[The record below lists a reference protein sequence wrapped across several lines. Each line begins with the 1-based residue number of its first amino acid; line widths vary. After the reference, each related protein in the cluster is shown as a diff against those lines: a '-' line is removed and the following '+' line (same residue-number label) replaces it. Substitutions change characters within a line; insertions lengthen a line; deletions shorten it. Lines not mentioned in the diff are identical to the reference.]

1 MRWKSENMELMV
13 ITAKG
18 ITIKIRNFEIPDIR
32 RVMEI
37 EEQSFLDGDA
47 GLYLELY
54 EEWPEGF
61 MVAEKENKV
70 IGFVVMVLTPEGE
83 GRVFAL
89 AVDSRYRGGGVGR
102 TLLKAAF
109 AVLRKMKIWYVLLEV
124 RVSNVVAQRLY
135 GSMGFAEIGFV
146 PFYYKNG
153 EGAIE
158 MRKVL

>member
-1 MRWKSENMELMV
+1 MELMV

-18 ITIKIRNFEIPDIR
+18 IAIKIRNFEMPDIR

-146 PFYYKNG
+146 PFYYKDG

-158 MRKVL
+158 MRKML

>member
-1 MRWKSENMELMV
+1 MELMV

-89 AVDSRYRGGGVGR
+89 AVDSRYRAGGVGR

-146 PFYYKNG
+146 PFYYKDG

-158 MRKVL
+158 MRKML

>member
-1 MRWKSENMELMV
+1 MELMA

-18 ITIKIRNFEIPDIR
+18 IAIKIRNFEIPDIR

-61 MVAEKENKV
+61 MVAEKEDKV

-135 GSMGFAEIGFV
+135 RCMGFVEIGFV
-146 PFYYKNG
+146 PFYYKDG

-158 MRKVL
+158 MRKML

>member
-1 MRWKSENMELMV
+1 MKDMMV
-13 ITAKG
+13 STAKG
-18 ITIKIRNFEIPDIR
+18 IVIKIRNFVMADIR

-37 EEQSFLDGDA
+37 EEGSNLDGDA
-47 GLYLELY
+47 GLYLELF

-61 MVAEKENKV
+61 LVAEKEEEV
-70 IGFVVMVLTPEGE
+70 IGFVVMTLTPEGE

-89 AVDSRYRGGGVGR
+89 AVDPKYRGKGIGR
-102 TLLKAAF
+102 TLLKAGF
-109 AVLRKMKIWYVLLEV
+109 NVLRKRKIGYVRLEV

-135 GSMGFAEIGFV
+135 KSTGFMEIGFI

-153 EGAIE
+153 EGAIV

>member
-1 MRWKSENMELMV
+1 MELMV
-13 ITAKG
+13 STAKG
-18 ITIKIRNFEIPDIR
+18 IAIKIRNFEIPDIR
-32 RVMEI
+32 SVMEI

-61 MVAEKENKV
+61 MVAEKEDKV

-135 GSMGFAEIGFV
+135 MSMGFAEIGFV
-146 PFYYKNG
+146 PFYYKDG

-158 MRKVL
+158 MQKML

>member
-1 MRWKSENMELMV
+1 MELMV

-18 ITIKIRNFEIPDIR
+18 IAIKIRNFEIPDIR

-89 AVDSRYRGGGVGR
+89 AVDSRYRAGGVGR

-146 PFYYKNG
+146 PFYYKDG

-158 MRKVL
+158 MRKML